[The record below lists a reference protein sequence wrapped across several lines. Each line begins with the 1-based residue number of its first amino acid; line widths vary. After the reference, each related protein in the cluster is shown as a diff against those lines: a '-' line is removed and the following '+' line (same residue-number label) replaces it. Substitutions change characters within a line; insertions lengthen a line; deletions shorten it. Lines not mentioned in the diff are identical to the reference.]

1 MGSCK
6 VYAPVNPHTKY
17 MRIYGTARESE
28 MMKIVTDFQWSN
40 RRPAVLNLSGTKP
53 RPFLEIS
60 DQDQLRTIGT
70 KKNSVMKVVNRRGE
84 RWLPTGPPSPPPSV
98 QVPPLR
104 PNLGAYGF
112 GQLSQFED
120 DTRRKNERNYFSLSR
135 PPHDNLTISEEAFK
149 IRK

>member
-40 RRPAVLNLSGTKP
+40 RRPALLNLSGTKP

-60 DQDQLRTIGT
+60 DQGQLRSKVT

-84 RWLPTGPPSPPPSV
+84 RWLPTGPPSPPPPV

-104 PNLGAYGF
+104 PNLAAYGF
-112 GQLSQFED
+112 GQLSQSED
-120 DTRRKNERNYFSLSR
+120 DT
-135 PPHDNLTISEEAFK
+135 
-149 IRK
+149 